1 MNDWNFFYQNSLEI
15 IKNYMIILSM
25 ALTMPKTRENQM
37 KYISKVEMKVY
48 TRVLMWKI
56 YTGAFLL
63 DVMTS
68 MITSFEDTK
77 KSCRISDCL
86 FLNCPKFDTRCL
98 KKYF

>member
-1 MNDWNFFYQNSLEI
+1 
-15 IKNYMIILSM
+15 M

-48 TRVLMWKI
+48 TRVLMRKI

-68 MITSFEDTK
+68 MITSFEDAK
-77 KSCRISDCL
+77 RS
-86 FLNCPKFDTRCL
+86 
-98 KKYF
+98 

>member
-1 MNDWNFFYQNSLEI
+1 
-15 IKNYMIILSM
+15 MIILSM

-48 TRVLMWKI
+48 TRVLMRKI

-63 DVMTS
+63 DVMAS

-77 KSCRISDCL
+77 RSCRISDCL

>member
-1 MNDWNFFYQNSLEI
+1 
-15 IKNYMIILSM
+15 M

-48 TRVLMWKI
+48 IRVLIREI

-68 MITSFEDTK
+68 MITSFEDAK
-77 KSCRISDCL
+77 RSCRISDCL
-86 FLNCPKFDTRCL
+86 FLNFPKFDTRCL